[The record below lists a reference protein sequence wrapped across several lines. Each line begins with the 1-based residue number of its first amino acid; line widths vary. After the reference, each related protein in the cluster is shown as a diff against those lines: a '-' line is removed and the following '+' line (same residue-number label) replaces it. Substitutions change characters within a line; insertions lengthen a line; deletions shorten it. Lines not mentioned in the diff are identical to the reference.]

1 MRRLLC
7 CASCVLWLACGST
20 APVGG
25 DGGTDAGATDAGTD
39 AGLPDAGT
47 DDAGVPDAGVD
58 CNAGAT
64 LGADV
69 VATER
74 GPVHG
79 EVTANGRA
87 FRGIPFV
94 KPPVGELR
102 WRPPEPDATCWSG
115 VREATAFGAACPQLE
130 QAQGQPFDAGAPVV
144 GDEDCLTLNVF
155 TPASAAPDAG
165 LPVLF
170 FIHGGGNTG
179 GSDSNEAAPG
189 VFLYDGTT
197 LAQRGGVVVVTAQY
211 RLGALGFLTMPALD
225 AESDAG
231 VSGNYGL
238 LDQRAAMEWVQRNIR
253 EFGGDPTRVL
263 LFGESAGA
271 VDTCMHLGAPG
282 SAGLFHRAI
291 VESGSCTAASPV
303 AARRTEATKWLAGTG
318 CDTASDVP
326 ACLRALTPEQL
337 IRAFPVEVVVGERK
351 GEVSWGP
358 TVDGVVLPQRPLDAM
373 LTGTHNKVPFI
384 VGSNL
389 DETNLTMP
397 LITTEAEYRAV
408 VSALVGPT
416 LTDAVVMRY
425 PVATYGTPR
434 RALVQVTTD
443 AFFGCQARAS
453 ARAAA
458 HGQPGTP
465 VYRYLFARAP
475 IPVRGAFHGVELP
488 YVFQKMSELS
498 PAPAAEDLAVEATM
512 LRLWTAFAASG
523 NPDDGVTTPWPQYT
537 APEPYLRLDSA
548 VTTGSGWRA
557 SECDFWDQLAG
568 LVVPAPP

>member
-1 MRRLLC
+1 MRRLLAC
-7 CASCVLWLACGST
+7 STCVLLLACGAT
-20 APVGG
+20 APLPT
-25 DGGTDAGATDAGTD
+25 DGGADAGGLD
-39 AGLPDAGT
+39 AGLPDAG
-47 DDAGVPDAGVD
+47 DDAGLPDAGDTNAGLD
-58 CNAGAT
+58 CNAGAA

-79 EVTANGRA
+79 QVTAGGRA
-87 FRGIPFV
+87 FRGIPYV
-94 KPPVGELR
+94 KPPVGALR
-102 WRPPEPDATCWSG
+102 WRPPETDATCWTG
-115 VREATAFGAACPQLE
+115 VREATAFGAKCPQLE
-130 QAQGQPFDAGAPVV
+130 QAQGTPFDAGAPVE

-155 TPASAAPDAG
+155 TPATATPDAG

-170 FIHGGGNTG
+170 FIHGGGNTV
-179 GSDSNEAAPG
+179 GSASETPAPG

-211 RLGALGFLTMPALD
+211 RVGALGFLSMPLLD

-238 LDQRAAMEWVQRNIR
+238 LDQQAALRWVQRNVSA
-253 EFGGDPTRVL
+253 FGGDPSRVL

-271 VDTCMHLGAPG
+271 VDTCMQLAMPG

-291 VESGSCTAASPV
+291 VQSGSCTAASPV
-303 AARRTEATKWLAGTG
+303 TARRTEAAKWLTGTG
-318 CDTASDVP
+318 CETAADVTG
-326 ACLRALTPEQL
+326 CLRALSPEQL
-337 IRAFPVEVVVGERK
+337 IRAFPVDVIVGGRK

-358 TVDGVVLPQRPLDAM
+358 TVDGVVLPARPLDAM
-373 LTGTHNKVPFI
+373 LAGTHHYVPFI

-389 DETNLTMP
+389 DETNLSMP
-397 LITTEAEYRAV
+397 LITTEAEYRAAV
-408 VSALVGPT
+408 AALVGPT
-416 LTDAVVMRY
+416 LTDAVLLRY

-443 AFFGCQARAS
+443 AFFGCQARLS

-458 HGQPGTP
+458 NGQTDAP

-475 IPVRGAFHGVELP
+475 VPIRGAFHGVELP
-488 YVFQKMSELS
+488 YVFQKARELT
-498 PAPAAEDLAVEATM
+498 ATPAAEDLAVEATL
-512 LRLWTAFAASG
+512 LRLWTGFAASG
-523 NPDDGVTTPWPQYT
+523 NPDDGVTTPWPRYT
-537 APEPYLRLDSA
+537 APEPFLRVDAA
-548 VTTGSGWRA
+548 VTTGSGWRT
-557 SECDFWDQLAG
+557 SECDFWDSIAG

>member
-1 MRRLLC
+1 MRLLVGL
-7 CASCVLWLACGST
+7 ACVVCVACGST
-20 APVGG
+20 VPAV
-25 DGGTDAGATDAGTD
+25 DGGADDAGGLDAGAADAGV
-39 AGLPDAGT
+39 
-47 DDAGVPDAGVD
+47 DDAGFD
-58 CNAGAT
+58 CNAGAM

-74 GPVHG
+74 GPVRG
-79 EVTANGRA
+79 EVTASGRA

-94 KPPVGELR
+94 KPPVGALR
-102 WRPPEPDATCWSG
+102 WRPPETDDTCWSG
-115 VREATAFGAACPQLE
+115 VRDATAFGAMCPQLQQE
-130 QAQGQPFDAGAPVV
+130 QGTPFDAGAPIS

-155 TPASAAPDAG
+155 TPSSATPDAG

-170 FIHGGGNTG
+170 FIHGGGNTVG
-179 GSDSNEAAPG
+179 TAATEAAPG

-231 VSGNYGL
+231 VSGNYAL
-238 LDQRAAMEWVQRNIR
+238 LDQQAALAWVQRNVAA
-253 EFGGDPTRVL
+253 FGGDPSRVM

-271 VDTCMHLGAPG
+271 LNTCMHVGAPG
-282 SAGLFHRAI
+282 SAGLFHRAL

-303 AARRTEATKWLAGTG
+303 TARRTEAAKWLAGTG
-318 CDTASDVP
+318 CDTAADVP

-337 IRAFPVEVVVGERK
+337 IRAYPVEVVVGGRK

-358 TVDGVVLPQRPLDAM
+358 TVDGVVLPARPLDAM
-373 LTGTHNKVPFI
+373 LAGTHNKVPFI

-389 DETNLTMP
+389 DETNLSMP
-397 LITTEAEYRAV
+397 LITTEAEYRAAV
-408 VSALVGPT
+408 TALVGPA
-416 LTDAVVMRY
+416 LTDAVLMRY

-443 AFFGCQARAS
+443 AFFGCQARLS

-458 HGQPGTP
+458 NGQPGTP

-475 IPVRGAFHGVELP
+475 VPIRGAFHGVELA
-488 YVFQKMSELS
+488 YVFQKVSELS
-498 PAPAAEDLAVEATM
+498 ASPAAEDLALEATM
-512 LRLWTAFAASG
+512 LRRWTGFAATG
-523 NPDDGVTTPWPQYT
+523 IPDDGVATPWPQYT
-537 APEPYLRLDSA
+537 SSEPLLRLDSA
-548 VTTGSGWRA
+548 VTAGSGWRTD
-557 SECDFWDQLAG
+557 ECDFWDQVTG
-568 LVVPAPP
+568 LVAPAPP